1 MPGPPACPQALLTAC
16 AKLFFERPAE
26 CRRALGLALAAGAAD
41 ADTEV
46 HDRALLYSRLLRY
59 CRDVG
64 AVLHGGMVLL
74 NGTLQGWNRCGLW
87 EGHGG
92 ALRACACAA
101 RGRLGRGC
109 CRPAAAAALSF
120 CVAGRA
126 WRWLAR

>member
-1 MPGPPACPQALLTAC
+1 
-16 AKLFFERPAE
+16 
-26 CRRALGLALAAGAAD
+26 
-41 ADTEV
+41 V